1 MAGTIK
7 ASRRNMISVARCA
20 LDSMDTTISDLP
32 KFVAALVR
40 GDGLRT
46 ASRAGMTKPQLHI
59 TTAHQFPLFLPDLAV
74 SEQHKDLY
82 AGIDGLTLLRNW
94 REAGLAMTARFRP
107 SHSAEDRRRGLI
119 TA

>member
-1 MAGTIK
+1 
-7 ASRRNMISVARCA
+7 MISVARCA
-20 LDSMDTTISDLP
+20 PDSMDTTISDLP